1 MTTTDDTQRSPV
13 TGWRRNLV
21 LFIDRQILGL
31 SRHWLAVFNLLFAV
45 YTLLPA
51 LAPVFMA
58 HGAPGL
64 GRLIYVLY
72 SPACHQLPQRSFFLF
87 GPKAVYGVDEL
98 WALGVIDKTDI
109 FTLKQFAG
117 SPQVGYKM
125 AMCERD
131 MALYG
136 GLLVGGLVFVLAR
149 KRLRPPSLL
158 VYGLC
163 LLPMALDGGTQIFFL
178 RESNWV
184 LRLITGGL
192 AGLSTIWLIYPYVED
207 AFNEVRWKA
216 QQQVNKA

>member
-1 MTTTDDTQRSPV
+1 MTTTEDTKRPPV
-13 TGWRRNLV
+13 TGWQRSLV

-31 SRHWLAVFNLLFAV
+31 SRHWLAAFNLLIAI
-45 YTLLPA
+45 YTLLPV

-58 HGAPGL
+58 YGAPGL
-64 GRLIYVLY
+64 GRLIYILY

-87 GPKAVYGVDEL
+87 GPKAIYMVDEL

-117 SPQVGYKM
+117 SLQVGYKM
-125 AMCERD
+125 ALCERD

-136 GLLVGGLVFVLAR
+136 GLLVGGLVFVFVR
-149 KRLRPPSLL
+149 KRLRPLSLL
-158 VYGLC
+158 AYGLC
-163 LLPMALDGGTQIFFL
+163 LLPMALDGGTQLLFL

-192 AGLSTIWLIYPYVED
+192 AGLSTVWLIYPYVED
-207 AFNEVRWKA
+207 AFNEVRWQA
-216 QQQVNKA
+216 QKQVNKA